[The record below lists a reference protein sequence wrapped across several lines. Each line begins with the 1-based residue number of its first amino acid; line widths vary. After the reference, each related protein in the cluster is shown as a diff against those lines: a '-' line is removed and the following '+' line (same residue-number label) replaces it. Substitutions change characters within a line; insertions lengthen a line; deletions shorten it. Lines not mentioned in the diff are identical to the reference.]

1 MKICLFLVT
10 VFLANAALIS
20 GRYNPN
26 LLWGSNVD
34 FADPKVFV
42 RFVSSSQGNDN
53 SLGNITHP
61 FRTLQR
67 ALTVANTGVALNMK
81 SYVVLRQGVFSL
93 TSTIVIT
100 AQRNKDCP
108 LTIMAFPS
116 ENVTITAAL
125 PIQTSQW
132 KPAKRGSGIN
142 AAVDATKL
150 RLLDV
155 RVLEY

>member
-1 MKICLFLVT
+1 MKICLFLV
-10 VFLANAALIS
+10 FLANTALIS

-34 FADPKVFV
+34 FADPKLFV

-61 FRTLQR
+61 FRTLRR
-67 ALTVANTGVALNMK
+67 ALDVANTGIALNMK

-93 TSTIVIT
+93 TSTIVIRT
-100 AQRNKDCP
+100 RRSKDCP

-125 PIQTSQW
+125 PIQASQW
-132 KPAKRGSGIN
+132 KHVKGGSGVS
-142 AAVDATKL
+142 AAVNATKL

-155 RVLEY
+155 RVFEY